1 MNIASNPLHIS
12 IDAHWD
18 DPAKVW
24 SASSKDIF
32 GLFVEA
38 KSIDQLLGELARV
51 FEDLQPADDSL
62 PDAINFQI
70 ECHKKTDSFTHCTL
84 GVEHDLRKVAT

>member
-24 SASSKDIF
+24 SASSNDVF

-38 KSIDQLLGELARV
+38 KSIDQLLG
-51 FEDLQPADDSL
+51 
-62 PDAINFQI
+62 N
-70 ECHKKTDSFTHCTL
+70 
-84 GVEHDLRKVAT
+84 